1 MIYLMNPYFQLAQY
15 ILPSELFTHFELCR
29 VEEVGSELHL
39 YLEEKNLPP
48 DSDIDLHPNGFHDES
63 CIRDFP
69 IRNHKVSLH
78 VRRRRW
84 KSAEGKSV
92 SKDWKLVAEGTRHSP
107 EFAAFLKGLLGE
119 IPDYG
124 PLS

>member
-1 MIYLMNPYFQLAQY
+1 MNPYFQLAQY
-15 ILPSELFTHFELCR
+15 ILPTELFTHFELCR
-29 VEEVGSELHL
+29 IEEVSSELHL

-48 DSDIDLHPNGFHDES
+48 ESDAALSPNGFHEAS

-69 IRNHKVSLH
+69 IRNHKVTLH

-84 KSAEGKSV
+84 KSADGKSV

>member
-1 MIYLMNPYFQLAQY
+1 MDPYFQLAQY
-15 ILPSELFTHFELCR
+15 ILPVDLFTHFDLCR
-29 VEEVGSELHL
+29 VEELNTELHL

-48 DSDIDLHPNGFHDES
+48 SSAVALHPNGFHEES

-69 IRNHKVSLH
+69 IRNHKVTLH

-84 KSAEGKSV
+84 KSIDGKSV
-92 SKDWKLVAEGTRHSP
+92 SRDWHLVAEGTRHSP

>member
-1 MIYLMNPYFQLAQY
+1 MDPYFQLAQY
-15 ILPSELFTHFELCR
+15 ILPAELFTHFELCR
-29 VEEVGSELHL
+29 VEEVCSELHL
-39 YLEEKNLPP
+39 YLEENKFPP
-48 DSDIDLHPNGFHDES
+48 DSDVPLHPNGFHEES

-69 IRNHKVSLH
+69 IRNHKVVLH

-84 KSAEGKSV
+84 KSSDGKSV

>member
-1 MIYLMNPYFQLAQY
+1 MNPYFQLAQY
-15 ILPSELFTHFELCR
+15 ILPRELFTYFELCR

-48 DSDIDLHPNGFHDES
+48 DSDIDLHPKGFHEEP
-63 CIRDFP
+63 CIRDFS

-78 VRRRRW
+78 VRRLRW

-92 SKDWKLVAEGTRHSP
+92 SKDWKLVAEATRHSP

-119 IPDYG
+119 IPYYG

>member
-1 MIYLMNPYFQLAQY
+1 MNPYFQLAQY
-15 ILPSELFTHFELCR
+15 ILPGELFSHFELCS
-29 VEEVGSELHL
+29 VEELDSELHL
-39 YLEEKNLPP
+39 YLEEKNCPP
-48 DSDIDLHPNGFHDES
+48 DSDVPLQPNGFHEES

-69 IRNHKVSLH
+69 IRNHKVVLH

-84 KSAEGKSV
+84 KTSGGKSV
-92 SKDWKLVAEGTRHSP
+92 SKDWKLVAEGTRHTG

>member
-1 MIYLMNPYFQLAQY
+1 MNPYIQLVQY
-15 ILPSELFTHFELCR
+15 ILPVELFSHFDLCL
-29 VEEVGSELHL
+29 VEEVCSELHL
-39 YLEEKNLPP
+39 YLEENNLPP
-48 DSDIDLHPNGFHDES
+48 DSDIALQPNGFHDES

-69 IRNHKVSLH
+69 IRNHKVTLH

-84 KSAEGKSV
+84 KSMDGKSI
-92 SKDWKLVAEGTRHSP
+92 SRDWKLVAEGTRHSP

>member
-1 MIYLMNPYFQLAQY
+1 MDPYFQLAQY
-15 ILPSELFTHFELCR
+15 ILPAELFTHFELCR
-29 VEEVGSELHL
+29 IEEVSSELHL
-39 YLEEKNLPP
+39 YLEENNFPP
-48 DSDIDLHPNGFHDES
+48 DSDVALHPNGFHEES

-69 IRNHKVSLH
+69 IRNHKVTLH

-84 KSAEGKSV
+84 KSADGKSV

-119 IPDYG
+119 IPNYG

>member
-1 MIYLMNPYFQLAQY
+1 MNPYFQLAQY
-15 ILPSELFTHFELCR
+15 ILPVELFTHFELVR
-29 VEEVGSELHL
+29 VEEVSSELHL
-39 YLEEKNLPP
+39 YLEEK
-48 DSDIDLHPNGFHDES
+48 DLAPESEVVLQPNGFHEES

-69 IRNHKVSLH
+69 IRNHKVTLH

-84 KSAEGKSV
+84 KSSDGKSV

>member
-1 MIYLMNPYFQLAQY
+1 MNPYFELAQY
-15 ILPSELFTHFELCR
+15 ILPCDLLTHFELSR
-29 VEEVGSELHL
+29 VDELDSELHL

-48 DSDIDLHPNGFHDES
+48 ESDPDLRPNGFHEES

-69 IRNHKVSLH
+69 IRNHKVTLH

-84 KSAEGKSV
+84 KTTTGKSV
-92 SKDWKLVAEGTRHSP
+92 SKDWNLVAEGTRYSP
-107 EFAAFLKGLLGE
+107 EFAAFLKELLGE